1 MEKEISS
8 FLVYYTRK
16 DDISFSKD
24 HIPVQL
30 FCKGYLSRKFAENIM
45 FPCILLRKIILPF
58 RLKNKII
65 FLGKRNI
72 TLLITQERSY
82 SRTIFFWKTT
92 SPENLQNISYL
103 DVFFLW
109 ERLSF
114 IFRLTNKTIF
124 NIKIDVIFRH
134 NARKIIPVKFIGKN
148 IFSGL
153 WEKKTW
159 FFVQWN
165 YSFYF
170 CDMCNE

>member
-1 MEKEISS
+1 MIFLFPKIMFQCNYFAKAIFRENLQKISCFHVYFWERSS
-8 FLVYYTRK
+8 FV
-16 DDISFSKD
+16 
-24 HIPVQL
+24 
-30 FCKGYLSRKFAENIM
+30 
-45 FPCILLRKIILPF
+45 F

-82 SRTIFFWKTT
+82 SSTIFFWKTT

-103 DVFFLW
+103 HVFFLW

-124 NIKIDVIFRH
+124 NIKIDVIFPH
-134 NARKIIPVKFIGKN
+134 NARKIIPVKFVGKN